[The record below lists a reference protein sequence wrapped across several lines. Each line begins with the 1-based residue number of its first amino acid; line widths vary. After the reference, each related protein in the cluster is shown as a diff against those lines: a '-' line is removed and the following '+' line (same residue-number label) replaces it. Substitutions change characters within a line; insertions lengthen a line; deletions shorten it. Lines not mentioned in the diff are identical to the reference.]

1 MTQAFF
7 QRQINLEEIG
17 NEGQNK
23 LASTRI
29 LIVGMGGLGCPIAQ
43 YLVRAGITHLGIM
56 DSDTINKT
64 NLNRQI
70 LYSYDMIGCY
80 KVDQAKKILQA
91 INPELNITRYMSRL
105 SAKNARIMNEY
116 DIIVDACD
124 NYETRLLM
132 DDYCKQ
138 HSKIFVHGG
147 LQAFNGQIAIFD
159 YKQDCSFSQLFP
171 TPPIHSNKAPDV
183 IGTTAGIIALFQA
196 NEVIKIICN
205 FGNTLLNK
213 MLIINTKEMN
223 FNIISL
229 M

>member
-1 MTQAFF
+1 MTQHFF

-17 NEGQNK
+17 SQGQNK

-29 LIVGMGGLGCPIAQ
+29 LIIGMGGLGCPIAQ

-56 DSDTINKT
+56 DPDTINKT

-70 LYSYDMIGCY
+70 LYSYDMIGSY

-91 INPELNITRYMSRL
+91 INPELSITSYMAKFSH
-105 SAKNARIMNEY
+105 KNASIINEY
-116 DIIVDACD
+116 DIIIDACD
-124 NYETRLLM
+124 NYETRCLM
-132 DDYCKQ
+132 DNYCKQ
-138 HSKIFVHGG
+138 HGKIFVHGG

-159 YKQDCSFSQLFP
+159 YKQDCSFTQLFP
-171 TPPIHSNKAPDV
+171 TPPNHSNQGPNV

-229 M
+229 I